1 MTREATPDDVL
12 AGQAQWCVVEGDA
25 TAVLAAIPGDS
36 AHVCYSDPPYGL
48 SDHGADDVLRCL
60 QAWLSGQ
67 VYTHCG
73 RGFMGK
79 EWDAFVPGPEVW
91 REVYRVLKPGAYC
104 VAFSST
110 RTVDLL
116 GIAMRIAG
124 GEMRDGWAWLQGQ
137 GFPKNLDV
145 SKAIDKQNGET
156 GRAHKFT
163 EWMRSTGLT
172 ARAIDAATGTAM
184 GSHYLSSK
192 SQPAIPTPEIWSI
205 LRPLC
210 LEVPAWVDDLV
221 ERIEAEREILREHPN
236 PAGSKGNTF
245 PLGQKCNV
253 TAPGCDAARQWSGY
267 GTTTKP
273 AYEPLVVTRRPL
285 DGTVASNVLAHGC
298 GTLNIDRARIGYEA
312 TQDPAS
318 NPLYRK
324 MAGYANANANDD
336 GSSSFAMKDG
346 SGERN
351 PCLLGRFPANL
362 ALVHDE
368 GCELVGHATAKTGM
382 ATFKSTETGAEIG
395 SYPGGLRRQEH
406 GEYGFADSD
415 GMEIVDEWRCTETCA
430 VAELAR
436 QSGERMPGK
445 FSTKTKRGM
454 GYGKHEVSG
463 DTGHAWCLS
472 DTGTAARYFYQ
483 GKAANSDRLAY
494 LSCVEGCSRHGSVCG
509 AESARKDVRE
519 ANKALPPE
527 KRERAFLCPQCGQR
541 ATVYEHP
548 TVKPYDLAAYHA
560 RLLSLPVHVRPV
572 AIVPFC
578 GTGVEARALLDVGFR
593 VIAIDIDPRHV
604 AMTKHRLG
612 QDIAALQNSAKKP
625 AAPTAESPPVG
636 AAASDPAMP
645 SLDQIVAKATRAV
658 ARSLPSHPTIAA
670 QLMLFGGDR

>member
-1 MTREATPDDVL
+1 MTREATPDDVI
-12 AGQAQWCVVEGDA
+12 AGEAQWCVVEGDA
-25 TAVLAAIPGDS
+25 TAVLATIPGDS

-67 VYTHCG
+67 VYTHGG

-91 REVYRVLKPGAYC
+91 REVYRVLKPGAHC

-145 SKAIDKQNGET
+145 SKAIDRMAGAERNVVGT
-156 GRAHKFT
+156 RPIAYSDSDCWGTPNSHSDGDVSSVAHGSMKGT
-163 EWMRSTGLT
+163 SRGGARPITAPST
-172 ARAIDAATGTAM
+172 DAAK
-184 GSHYLSSK
+184 L
-192 SQPAIPTPEIWSI
+192 
-205 LRPLC
+205 
-210 LEVPAWVDDLV
+210 
-221 ERIEAEREILREHPN
+221 
-236 PAGSKGNTF
+236 
-245 PLGQKCNV
+245 
-253 TAPGCDAARQWSGY
+253 WSGF

-298 GTLNIDRARIGYEA
+298 GTLNIDGARIGYEA

-324 MAGYANANANDD
+324 MAGYANANANDV

-362 ALVHDE
+362 ALVHDA
-368 GCELVGHATAKTGM
+368 GCELVGHATVKTGM
-382 ATFKSTETGAEIG
+382 ATFKSTETVAEIG
-395 SYPGGLRRQEH
+395 SYSGGLRRQEH

-415 GMEIVDEWRCTETCA
+415 GMETADEWRCTETCA

-436 QSGERMPGK
+436 QSGDLASCKSFR
-445 FSTKTKRGM
+445 RGEKS
-454 GYGKHEVSG
+454 GNVSCWSDGIGDKAGDISKNYGDRGS
-463 DTGHAWCLS
+463 
-472 DTGTAARYFYQ
+472 AARFFYQ

-509 AESARKDVRE
+509 AESTRKAVRE

-527 KRERAFLCPQCGQR
+527 KRERAFPCPQCGQR

-560 RLLSLPVHVRPV
+560 RLLSLPAHVRPV

-612 QDIAALQNSAKKP
+612 QDSAALQKSAKKP
-625 AAPTAESPPVG
+625 AAPTADSPPVG
-636 AAASDPAMP
+636 AAANDPAMP
-645 SLDQIVAKATRAV
+645 SLDELVAKATRAV
-658 ARSLPSHPTIAA
+658 ARSLPSHPAIAA

>member
-1 MTREATPDDVL
+1 MTREATLDDVL
-12 AGQAQWCVVEGDA
+12 AGEAEWCVVEGDA
-25 TAVLAAIPGDS
+25 TAVLATIPGDS

-48 SDHGADDVLRCL
+48 SDHGTDDVLRCL
-60 QAWLSGQ
+60 QAWLAGQ
-67 VYTHCG
+67 VYTHGG

-79 EWDAFVPGPEVW
+79 QWDAFVPGPEVW
-91 REVYRVLKPGAYC
+91 REVYRVLKPGAHC

-145 SKAIDKQNGET
+145 SKAIDRAVGAERRVVGYDASRARPNRMYASGAISNIGGGET
-156 GRAHKFT
+156 VVD
-163 EWMRSTGLT
+163 RSDNG
-172 ARAIDAATGTAM
+172 AT
-184 GSHYLSSK
+184 
-192 SQPAIPTPEIWSI
+192 I
-205 LRPLC
+205 
-210 LEVPAWVDDLV
+210 
-221 ERIEAEREILREHPN
+221 
-236 PAGSKGNTF
+236 
-245 PLGQKCNV
+245 
-253 TAPGCDAARQWSGY
+253 TAPTSAAAKLWDGH

-324 MAGYANANANDD
+324 MAGYANANANDS

-346 SGERN
+346 HGERN

-368 GCELVGHATAKTGM
+368 GCELVGHAAVKTAM
-382 ATFKSTETGAEIG
+382 ATFKSTETGVEIG
-395 SYPGGLRRQEH
+395 SYSGGFRKQEH

-415 GMEIVDEWRCTETCA
+415 DTEIVDEWRCTETCA

-436 QSGERMPGK
+436 QSGMSESKSGK
-445 FSTKTKRGM
+445 PRRATDPSRVGFGM
-454 GYGKHEVSG
+454 TATGQEHDDSG
-463 DTGHAWCLS
+463 S
-472 DTGTAARYFYQ
+472 AARFFYQ

-509 AESARKDVRE
+509 AESTRKAVRE

-527 KRERAFLCPQCGQR
+527 KRERAFPCPQCGQR

-560 RLLSLPVHVRPV
+560 RLLSLPAHVRPV

-593 VIAIDIDPRHV
+593 VVAIDIDPRHV

-612 QDIAALQNSAKKP
+612 QESTAMQKSAKKP
-625 AAPTAESPPVG
+625 AAPTAEPAPVG
-636 AAASDPAMP
+636 AAAEDPAMA
-645 SLDQIVAKATRAV
+645 SLDEPVEKATRAV
-658 ARSLPSHPTIAA
+658 ARSLPCHPTIAA

>member
-67 VYTHCG
+67 VYTHGG

-145 SKAIDKQNGET
+145 SKAID
-156 GRAHKFT
+156 RAD
-163 EWMRSTGLT
+163 G
-172 ARAIDAATGTAM
+172 
-184 GSHYLSSK
+184 
-192 SQPAIPTPEIWSI
+192 
-205 LRPLC
+205 
-210 LEVPAWVDDLV
+210 
-221 ERIEAEREILREHPN
+221 AEREGDRSAHGHSGKSLWSNGTSRCDHCGKSLGGQPGN
-236 PAGSKGNTF
+236 CRCPASAA
-245 PLGQKCNV
+245 V
-253 TAPGCDAARQWSGY
+253 TDAGKQWSGY

-285 DGTVASNVLAHGC
+285 EGTVASNVLAHGC
-298 GTLNIDRARIGYEA
+298 GTLNIDGARIGYEA

-324 MAGYANANANDD
+324 MAGYANANASDV
-336 GSSSFAMKDG
+336 GSSSFEMKDG

-368 GCELVGHATAKTGM
+368 GCELVGHATVKTGM
-382 ATFKSTETGAEIG
+382 ATLKSTETGAEIG
-395 SYPGGLRRQEH
+395 SYSGGLRRQEH

-436 QSGERMPGK
+436 QSGDLASCKSFR
-445 FSTKTKRGM
+445 RGEKS
-454 GYGKHEVSG
+454 GNVSCWSDGIGDKAGDISKNYGDRGS
-463 DTGHAWCLS
+463 
-472 DTGTAARYFYQ
+472 AARFFYQ

-509 AESARKDVRE
+509 AESTRKAVRE

-527 KRERAFLCPQCGQR
+527 KRERAFPCPQCGQR

-612 QDIAALQNSAKKP
+612 QDSATLQKSAKKL

-645 SLDQIVAKATRAV
+645 SLDELVAKATRAV
-658 ARSLPSHPTIAA
+658 ARSLPSHPIIAA

>member
-1 MTREATPDDVL
+1 MSREATPDDVL
-12 AGQAQWCVVEGDA
+12 AGEAQWCVVEGDA
-25 TAVLAAIPGDS
+25 TAVLATIPGDS

-60 QAWLSGQ
+60 QAWLAGQ
-67 VYTHCG
+67 VYTHGG

-91 REVYRVLKPGAYC
+91 REVYRVLKPGAHC

-172 ARAIDAATGTAM
+172 ARAIDTATGTSM

-192 SQPAIPTPEIWSI
+192 SQPAIPTREIWATI
-205 LRPLC
+205 RPMC
-210 LEVPAWVDDLV
+210 SVVPAWVDELV
-221 ERIEAEREILREHPN
+221 ERIEAEREFVREHPN

-245 PLGQKCNV
+245 PLGQKCNI
-253 TAPGCDAARQWSGY
+253 TAPGCDAAKLWAGH

-298 GTLNIDRARIGYEA
+298 GTLNIDGARIA
-312 TQDPAS
+312 TRESQSGGAYAANGTARHDS
-318 NPLYRK
+318 DENWRFK
-324 MAGYANANANDD
+324 RDGGAGEFVQP
-336 GSSSFAMKDG
+336 S
-346 SGERN
+346 
-351 PCLLGRFPANL
+351 GRFPANL

-368 GCELVGHATAKTGM
+368 GCEVVGHAAVKTGM

-395 SYPGGLRRQEH
+395 SYSGGLRRQEH
-406 GEYGFADSD
+406 GEYGFADPN
-415 GMEIVDEWRCTETCA
+415 GMETVDEWRCTETCA

-436 QSGERMPGK
+436 QSGVSESKSGK
-445 FSTKTKRGM
+445 PRKATDPSRVGFGM
-454 GYGKHEVSG
+454 TA
-463 DTGHAWCLS
+463 TGQEHDDAGS
-472 DTGTAARYFYQ
+472 AARFFYQ

-509 AESARKDVRE
+509 AESTRKAVRE

-527 KRERAFLCPQCGQR
+527 KRERAFPCPQCGQR

-560 RLLSLPVHVRPV
+560 RLLSLPAHVRPV

-612 QDIAALQNSAKKP
+612 QESTAMQKSAKKP
-625 AAPTAESPPVG
+625 AAPTAEPAPVG
-636 AAASDPAMP
+636 AAAEDPVMA
-645 SLDQIVAKATRAV
+645 SLDEPVENATRAV
-658 ARSLPSHPTIAA
+658 ARSLPSQPTIAA

>member
-12 AGQAQWCVVEGDA
+12 AGEAQWCVVEGDA
-25 TAVLAAIPGDS
+25 TAVLATIPGDS

-48 SDHGADDVLRCL
+48 SDHGSDDVLRCL

-67 VYTHCG
+67 VYTHGG

-192 SQPAIPTPEIWSI
+192 SQPAIPTPEIWATI
-205 LRPLC
+205 RPLC
-210 LEVPAWVDDLV
+210 RDVPAWVDGLV
-221 ERIEAEREILREHPN
+221 ERVEAEREVLRQHPN

-245 PLGQKCNV
+245 PLGQRCNI
-253 TAPGCDAARQWSGY
+253 TAPGCDAAKMWAGF

-298 GTLNIDRARIGYEA
+298 GTLNIDGARIGTSKRVPGTGRKE
-312 TQDPAS
+312 TRIDGRGMNGDETTSGFDP
-318 NPLYRK
+318 NV
-324 MAGYANANANDD
+324 
-336 GSSSFAMKDG
+336 
-346 SGERN
+346 
-351 PCLLGRFPANL
+351 GRYPANL

-368 GCELVGHATAKTGM
+368 GCELVGDATVKTGM
-382 ATFKSTETGAEIG
+382 ATFKKTETGAEIG
-395 SYPGGLRRQEH
+395 SYSGGLRRQEH

-415 GMEIVDEWRCTETCA
+415 GTEIVDEWRCTETCA

-436 QSGERMPGK
+436 QSGVSESKSGK
-445 FSTKTKRGM
+445 PRRATDPSRVGFGM
-454 GYGKHEVSG
+454 TATGQEHDDSG
-463 DTGHAWCLS
+463 S
-472 DTGTAARYFYQ
+472 AARFFYQ

-509 AESARKDVRE
+509 AESTRKAVRE
-519 ANKALPPE
+519 ANKSLPPE
-527 KRERAFLCPQCGQR
+527 KRERAFPCPQCGQR
-541 ATVYEHP
+541 AAVYEHP

-560 RLLSLPVHVRPV
+560 RLLSLPAHVRPV
-572 AIVPFC
+572 AVVPFC

-612 QDIAALQNSAKKP
+612 QDSAALQKSAKKP

-645 SLDQIVAKATRAV
+645 SRDQLVAKATRAV